1 MHTTLNAQE
10 MPLHKVF
17 SDDFLFTIPSVQRPY
32 SWTTDQA
39 GELLDDLLEFIEHH
53 GITERNIEQ
62 VPEPYFLGSIVLVKG
77 EKPEAEVLDGQQRLT
92 TLTILLSALRSYLPE
107 EYANEI
113 DELIVQRGSRIR
125 KIEDTYRL
133 RLRKKDND
141 FFKKY
146 IQERDGITKL
156 TKHTPVK
163 TDSQALI
170 RDNALYYL
178 ERFNDLDESTLV
190 TLPSVI
196 ATLCYMVVVSTP
208 NFDSAFR
215 IFTVLNDRGLDLMVT
230 DILKAKIIGKIPESE
245 QEIYTEK
252 WEDIESALGRE
263 QFNELFSHIRMIL
276 QKRKGA
282 GNLKDEYDSI
292 LENMSGKTFIDE
304 ILIPY
309 SDIYIRIKNY
319 KTSFDNDPETV
330 KILEFLNRIDN
341 IDWIPV
347 AMYYMHHYNNKNV
360 LAFLKRLERFA
371 AVHMILRKNFNW
383 RQSKYSTIL
392 RELEQG
398 KDPFSEEST
407 LNLTDDEKKEV
418 IEALNGDVY
427 KKLKDAAKRYVL
439 LRLDALL
446 SKGQP
451 SYDYNTIT
459 IEHVLP
465 QTPPKESEWTKN
477 FPDIEQYVHKLGNLV
492 LLTTKK
498 NSRAKNFD
506 FNRKKST
513 YFQSKD
519 GISTFALTTQVIQ
532 ESEWTPKVLERRQ
545 KLLLDLLIKEW
556 DLQ

>member
-1 MHTTLNAQE
+1 MRTTLNAQE
-10 MPLHKVF
+10 MPLHKIF

-32 SWTTDQA
+32 SWTIEQA

-53 GITERNIEQ
+53 GITEKNIEQ
-62 VPEPYFLGSIVLVKG
+62 IPEPYFLGSIVLVKG
-77 EKPEAEVLDGQQRLT
+77 EKPEAEILDGQQRLT
-92 TLTILLSALRSYLPE
+92 TLTILLSALRSYLPS
-107 EYANEI
+107 EYADEI
-113 DELIVQRGSRIR
+113 DDLIVQKGSRIR

-133 RLRKKDND
+133 QLRKKDNP
-141 FFKKY
+141 FFRKY
-146 IQERDGITKL
+146 IQEREGITKL
-156 TKHTPVK
+156 TDKTEVK

-170 RDNALYYL
+170 RNNALYYL
-178 ERFNDLDESTLV
+178 ERFNDLDESILT

-230 DILKAKIIGKIPESE
+230 DILKAKIIGKISEDE

-252 WEDIESALGRE
+252 WEDIESSLGRE

-282 GNLKDEYDSI
+282 GNLKDEYESI
-292 LENMSGKTFIDE
+292 LENFSGKKFIDE
-304 ILIPY
+304 VLVPY
-309 SDIYIRIKNY
+309 SDIYMKIKNY
-319 KTSFDNDPETV
+319 RTEFAGDEEAI

-341 IDWIPV
+341 VDWIPV
-347 AMYYMHHYNNKNV
+347 AMYYMFLNDEKISE
-360 LAFLKRLERFA
+360 FLKCLERFA
-371 AVHMILRKNFNW
+371 ASHIILRKNFNW

-398 KDPFSEEST
+398 KSPFSEDST
-407 LNLTDDEKKEV
+407 LNLTKEEKKEV

-439 LRLDALL
+439 LRLDSLL

-451 SYDYNTIT
+451 YYNYSVVT
-459 IEHVLP
+459 IEHILP
-465 QTPPKESEWTKN
+465 QNPPKGSEWTKN
-477 FPDIEQYVHKLGNLV
+477 FPNIEQYVHKLGNLV
-492 LLTTKK
+492 LLTVKK

-506 FNRKKST
+506 FQRKKST
-513 YFQSKD
+513 YFQLKD
-519 GISTFALTTQVIQ
+519 GISTFALTTQVIR
-532 ESEWTPKVLERRQ
+532 EKEWTPEVLERRQ
-545 KLLLDLLIKEW
+545 KLLVNLLIKEW
-556 DLQ
+556 RLE